1 MIMVGKVELNIDLLE
16 VLPERG
22 FLRFVGFRVFFL
34 KHLKIF
40 MLLNSESINLKH
52 NINFFRVGSDVT
64 ASDTGKPGSCMGLLT
79 FIALNLILMKTLVQP
94 NT

>member
-1 MIMVGKVELNIDLLE
+1 MVSKVELNIDLLE
-16 VLPERG
+16 VLPERV
-22 FLRFVGFRVFFL
+22 FLRFLGFGVFFFK

-40 MLLNSESINLKH
+40 MLLNSESFNLKH

-64 ASDTGKPGSCMGLLT
+64 ASDTEKPGSCMGLLT